1 MVFQFVQF
9 GKLWD
14 SSPSLALRV
23 CVSSSCHAVHFRK
36 ELLQVVG
43 VLDSGLAVILAQDV
57 EGKSGRIIG
66 QNELAIF
73 VFNQPEVELCR
84 FRFRKNRN
92 SDTLTVFG
100 PFFWNRLWNPW
111 PKEL

>member
-23 CVSSSCHAVHFRK
+23 CVSSSCHAVHFCK

-43 VLDSGLAVILAQDV
+43 VLDSGLAVILAQDS
-57 EGKSGRIIG
+57 EGKSGTIVG
-66 QNELAIF
+66 QNELAIS
-73 VFNQPEVELCR
+73 VLNHSGAR
-84 FRFRKNRN
+84 INRKN
-92 SDTLTVFG
+92 LA
-100 PFFWNRLWNPW
+100 
-111 PKEL
+111 